1 MRRGDVRQ
9 FLYLGIDDL
18 TDVTYGS
25 GRVSEFNSN
34 RSREYPMAWIE
45 SLSRSVDM
53 TPQGLPYD
61 NWNVRIYIAKR
72 DTADSIENQYEQ
84 LVDDCDEFAQK
95 LIKFYNDVIDST
107 ITYKLIQLQG
117 ITSEP
122 WIKQNADCLTGVILE
137 FTLLTPD
144 TTNLC

>member
-9 FLYLGIDDL
+9 FLYLGIDAL

-25 GRVSEFNSN
+25 GRLSEFNSD
-34 RSREYPMAWIE
+34 RDQTYPMAWIE
-45 SLSRSVDM
+45 SLSRSAEVL
-53 TPQGLPYD
+53 PNGLPYD
-61 NWNVRIYIAKR
+61 DYNVKIYIAKQ
-72 DTADSIENQYEQ
+72 DTQDSLEHQYEA

-95 LIKFYNDVIDST
+95 LIKYYNDVIDST
-107 ITYKLIQLQG
+107 ITYKTITLTS

-122 WIKQNADCLTGVILE
+122 WIKKNADCLTGVILS
-137 FTLLTPD
+137 FVLRSPD

>member
-1 MRRGDVRQ
+1 MRRAQVRS
-9 FLYLGIDDL
+9 FLYLGINDL

-25 GRVSEFNSN
+25 GRLSEFNSDRN
-34 RSREYPMAWIE
+34 QTYPMAWIE

-61 NWNVRIYIAKR
+61 NWNVTIYIAKQ
-72 DTADSIENQYEQ
+72 DTHDSLEHQYEA

-95 LIKFYNDVIDST
+95 LIKFYNDVIDSA
-107 ITYKLIQLQG
+107 ITYKLITLEG

-122 WIKQNADCLTGVILE
+122 WIKKNADCLTGVILS
-137 FTLLTPD
+137 FTIVSPD